1 MWVEGC
7 HIRHPFG
14 FGLLTRVTSHDIA
27 SDVLAHSRPEVVS
40 GDEFKGLV
48 VPWMS
53 GSGVIVVCV
62 NDLPSQCF
70 TPGNV
75 KTLLKGD
82 NLVLLLPILVLFL

>member
-7 HIRHPFG
+7 SVRSA
-14 FGLLTRVTSHDIA
+14 FGLGPLTGITSHDIA

-48 VPWMS
+48 MPWMP
-53 GSGVIVVCV
+53 GSGVIVVRV
-62 NDLPSQCF
+62 NDFPSQCF

-75 KTLLKGD
+75 KTLLEGD

>member
-7 HIRHPFG
+7 GVGRPFG
-14 FGLLTRVTSHDIA
+14 LGSLTGITSHDIA
-27 SDVLAHSRPEVVS
+27 SDVLAHSRPEGVP

-48 VPWMS
+48 VPRMP
-53 GSGVIVVCV
+53 GRGVIVVCV

-75 KTLLKGD
+75 KTLLEGD
-82 NLVLLLPILVLFL
+82 NLVLLLPILVLLL

>member
-7 HIRHPFG
+7 GVGRPFG
-14 FGLLTRVTSHDIA
+14 LGSLAGITSHDIA
-27 SDVLAHSRPEVVS
+27 SDVLTHSRPEVVP
-40 GDEFKGLV
+40 GDKFKGFV
-48 VPWMS
+48 VSGMS
-53 GSGVIVVCV
+53 SSGVIVVGV

-75 KTLLKGD
+75 KTLLEGD

>member
-7 HIRHPFG
+7 SVGRPFG
-14 FGLLTRVTSHDIA
+14 LGSLTGITSHDIA

-48 VPWMS
+48 VPWMP
-53 GSGVIVVCV
+53 GSGVIVVRV
-62 NDLPSQCF
+62 NDFPSQCF

-75 KTLLKGD
+75 KTLLEGD